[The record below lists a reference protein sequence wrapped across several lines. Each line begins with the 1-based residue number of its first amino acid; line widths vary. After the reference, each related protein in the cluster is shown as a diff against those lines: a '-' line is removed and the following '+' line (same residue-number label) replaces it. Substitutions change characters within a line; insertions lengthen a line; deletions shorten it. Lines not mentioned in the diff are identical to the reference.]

1 VKASHWGLRILF
13 GKDPE
18 GLKYTYK
25 YLKADPSVIGLDANI
40 SSFFT
45 TADAPTSGHRKLWD
59 IEMAINAANYSSAST
74 LLGAFTPANYAETNT
89 KSYYTILIA
98 YLQAGI
104 ITAEQRTQLLTI
116 ANECPHTDGLGVYG
130 ARELYNRIIIAEGNA
145 YAAFADD
152 CNPSGLYKKPLA
164 AKSFSATVYPNP
176 AHDRITVAF
185 TGLTAQQVI
194 LSLTTVDGKIAMPAR
209 TAIVVSNSISIPINV
224 PPGLYLLQI
233 TTPNNERVIEKVL
246 IE

>member
-1 VKASHWGLRILF
+1 VKASHWGLRVLF
-13 GKDPE
+13 GRDPE
-18 GLKYTYK
+18 GIT
-25 YLKADPSVIGLDANI
+25 YLKADPSVISLDANI

-45 TADAPTSGHRKLWD
+45 TADAPASGHRKLWD
-59 IEMAINAANYSSAST
+59 IEMAINAANYSSATS
-74 LLGAFTPANYAETNT
+74 LLAAFTPANYAETNT

-130 ARELYNRIIIAEGNA
+130 ARDLYNKILSDEGSA

-164 AKSFSATVYPNP
+164 AKNFSAKVYPNP

-185 TGLTAQQVI
+185 TGLKSGTVQVS
-194 LSLTTVDGKIAMPAR
+194 LSTIDGKQALPPH
-209 TAIVVSNSISIPINV
+209 TAVVVSNAISLQVNV

-233 TTPNNERVIEKVL
+233 TTSDNEKVVEKVL
-246 IE
+246 VE